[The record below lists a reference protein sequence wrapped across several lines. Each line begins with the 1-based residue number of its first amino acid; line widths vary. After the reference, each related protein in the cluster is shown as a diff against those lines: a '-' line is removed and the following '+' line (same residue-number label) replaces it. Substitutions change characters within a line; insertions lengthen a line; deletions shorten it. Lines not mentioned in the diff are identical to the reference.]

1 MDDAERAIPDLLSDI
16 PRGVED
22 ESGAVRLDEQLLPLA
37 VFMRPQ
43 SVAANQALRFDGRRI
58 FLGVAGGTLEVRGR
72 KQGLAEPH
80 VMGGTAIGIA
90 SDMHM
95 LTVAGSRAG
104 KGRSVIVPTLLR
116 YEGSVLAID
125 PKGELASLTARA
137 RAERLG
143 QKVYVLDPFGVTA
156 GYAATRRAAF
166 NPMTLL
172 RYGNRRNGRGSATMV
187 EDGGL
192 IADALVVREPGAGDP
207 HWDDSARNFIE
218 GVTLHVATSPKYW
231 RRRYLGMVRD
241 LIMGR
246 AEHRG
251 RTGMEVLRA
260 QMQENAALGGV
271 IKDAAE
277 DFFSKPD
284 DERESVLS
292 TARRHIRFLSYQSIK
307 GVLAGHDF
315 DLADLKR
322 TRVTVYLCLPAM
334 RMGTCN
340 RWLRLFV
347 NLALAAFETTPGK
360 PEPPVLLC
368 LDEFAVLGHLKTI
381 EDAAGQI
388 AGFGVRLWPV
398 IQDLGQLKALYRD
411 RWQTFMGNAG
421 VLQFFGN
428 NDTFTLDW
436 VSKRLGTT
444 SLIVEN
450 RAEVG
455 EREATKED
463 RRGLSWS
470 AQSRSLMTGEEIARF
485 FSRDDPLQRQLIIW
499 TGGHPLILQRAK
511 YDSHDLFAG
520 LADDPE
526 SQD

>member
-1 MDDAERAIPDLLSDI
+1 MKYPELLADI

-22 ESGAVRLDEQLLPLA
+22 ADGEVRLDEQRLPLA
-37 VFMRPQ
+37 VFARPER
-43 SVAANQALRFDGRRI
+43 VARDHRLRFDGKRI
-58 FLGVAGGTLEVRGR
+58 FLGVVGGAIEMRDRGD
-72 KQGLAEPH
+72 ATEPH
-80 VMGGTAIGIA
+80 VLGGTPLGIA
-90 SDMHM
+90 NDMHM

-104 KGRSVIVPTLLR
+104 KGRSAIVPTLLT
-116 YEGSVLAID
+116 YEGSVWTMD
-125 PKGELASLTARA
+125 PKGELATLTAQTRA
-137 RAERLG
+137 QKLG
-143 QKVYVLDPFGVTA
+143 QPVYVLDPFRTTMGF
-156 GYAATRRAAF
+156 AATQRASF
-166 NPMTLL
+166 NPMRML
-172 RYGNRRNGRGSATMV
+172 RYGGPGSGSATIV
-187 EDGGL
+187 EDAGL
-192 IADALVVREPGAGDP
+192 IADALVVRDAGARDS

-218 GVTLHVATSPKYW
+218 GVILHVVTWPKYW
-231 RRRYLGMVRD
+231 RKRHLGMVRD

-246 AEHRG
+246 AKHKNRS
-251 RTGMEVLRA
+251 GMEVLDAEMRA
-260 QMQENAALGGV
+260 NAALGGV
-271 IKDAAE
+271 ITDAAE

-284 DERESVLS
+284 EERESVLS
-292 TARRHIRFLSYQSIK
+292 TARRHVRFLTYASMQ
-307 GVLAGHDF
+307 GVLSGHDF

-322 TRVTVYLCLPAM
+322 RHVTVYLCLPAM

-340 RWLRLFV
+340 RWFRLFV
-347 NLALAAFETTPGK
+347 NMALAAFETAPGK
-360 PEPPVLLC
+360 PNPPVLMC

-388 AGFGVRLWPV
+388 AGFGVKLWPI

-436 VSKRLGTT
+436 ISKRLGTT

-470 AQSRSLMTGEEIARF
+470 AQTRSLMTGEEIARF
-485 FSRDDPLQRQLIIW
+485 FSRDDPMQRQLIIW
-499 TGGHPLILQRAK
+499 TGGQPMILQRAK
-511 YDSHDLFAG
+511 YDSHELFAG
-520 LADDPE
+520 LADALQSHD
-526 SQD
+526 

>member
-1 MDDAERAIPDLLSDI
+1 MSDADLLADI

-22 ESGAVRLDEQLLPLA
+22 EGGEARLDDQRLPLA
-37 VFMRPQ
+37 VFSRP
-43 SVAANQALRFDGRRI
+43 ARLTRDPALRFNARRI
-58 FLGVAGGTLEVRGR
+58 FLGVVGGEIEMRSRGDN
-72 KQGLAEPH
+72 AEPH
-80 VMGGTAIGIA
+80 VLGGTPIGIA

-104 KGRSVIVPTLLR
+104 KGRSAIVPTLLT
-116 YEGSVLAID
+116 YDGSVLAID
-125 PKGELASLTARA
+125 PKGELANLTAATRQA
-137 RAERLG
+137 RLG
-143 QKVYVLDPFGVTA
+143 QSVYVLDPFGVTQ
-156 GYAATRRAAF
+156 GVAASRRASF
-166 NPMTLL
+166 NPMRML
-172 RYGNRRNGRGSATMV
+172 RYGDPKKGSGSATIV
-187 EDGGL
+187 EDAGL
-192 IADALVVREPGAGDP
+192 IADALVVRDEGARDS
-207 HWDDSARNFIE
+207 HWDDSARNLIE
-218 GVTLHVATSPKYW
+218 GVILHVATWPKYW
-231 RRRYLGMVRD
+231 RVRHLGTVRD

-246 AEHRG
+246 ARLGNRRG
-251 RTGMEVLRA
+251 MDVLAAEMRA
-260 QMQENAALGGV
+260 NAALAGV
-271 IKDAAE
+271 ITDAAE
-277 DFFSKPD
+277 DFFAKPD

-292 TARRHIRFLSYQSIK
+292 TARRHIRFLSYASMK
-307 GVLAGHDF
+307 RVLSGHDF

-322 TRVTVYLCLPAM
+322 GRVSVYLCLPAM

-340 RWLRLFV
+340 RWFRLFV
-347 NLALAAFETTPGK
+347 NMALAAFETTPGK
-360 PEPPVLLC
+360 PEPPVLMC

-388 AGFGVRLWPV
+388 AGFGVKLWPI

-421 VLQFFGN
+421 ALQFFGN

-436 VSKRLGTT
+436 ISKRLGTT

-470 AQSRSLMTGEEIARF
+470 AQTRALLTGEEIARF
-485 FSRDDPLQRQLIIW
+485 FSRDDPMQRQLIIW
-499 TGGHPLILQRAK
+499 TGGHPIILQRAK
-511 YDSHDLFAG
+511 YDSHELFAG
-520 LADDPE
+520 LADDLQ

>member
-1 MDDAERAIPDLLSDI
+1 MDEAGNGALDLMNDI

-22 ESGAVRLDEQLLPLA
+22 AGGAVRLDEQLLPMA
-37 VFMRPQ
+37 VFTRPET
-43 SVAANQALRFDGRRI
+43 AGADPALRFDGWRI
-58 FLGVAGGTLEVRGR
+58 FLGLAGGRTERRPRSDGTSEAHVLGGR
-72 KQGLAEPH
+72 
-80 VMGGTAIGIA
+80 AIGIA

-104 KGRSVIVPTLLR
+104 KGRSVIVPTLLS

-143 QKVYVLDPFGVTA
+143 QKVHVLDPFGVTS
-156 GYAATRRAAF
+156 GYAATRRASF
-166 NPMTLL
+166 NPMRLL
-172 RYGNRRNGRGSATMV
+172 RYGSRRTGRGSATIV

-192 IADALVVREPGAGDP
+192 IADALVMREPGARDP
-207 HWDDSARNFIE
+207 HWDDSARNLIE
-218 GVTLHVATSPKYW
+218 GVTLHVATWRKYW
-231 RRRYLGMVRD
+231 RRRHLGTVRD

-251 RTGMEVLRA
+251 RTGMEVLQA
-260 QMQENAALGGV
+260 EMQENAALGGR
-271 IKDAAE
+271 DAAE

-292 TARRHIRFLSYQSIK
+292 TARRHIRFLSYESIK
-307 GVLAGHDF
+307 GVLSGHDF

-322 TRVTVYLCLPAM
+322 GRVTIYLCLPAM

-347 NLALAAFETTPGK
+347 NLALAAFETTAGR
-360 PEPPVLLC
+360 PEPPVLMC

-388 AGFGVRLWPV
+388 AGFGVRLWPIV
-398 IQDLGQLKALYRD
+398 QDLGQLKALYRD

-470 AQSRSLMTGEEIARF
+470 AQTRSLMTGEEIARF

-511 YDSHDLFAG
+511 YDSHELFAG

-526 SQD
+526 SRH